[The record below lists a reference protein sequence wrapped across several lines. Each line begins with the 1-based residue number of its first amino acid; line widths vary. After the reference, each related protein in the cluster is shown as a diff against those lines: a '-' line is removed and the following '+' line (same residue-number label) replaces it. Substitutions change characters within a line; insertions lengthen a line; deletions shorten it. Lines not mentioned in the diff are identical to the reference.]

1 MVANGLRGEGW
12 GGIMFPRYRI
22 SVCKMKE
29 WERETDDSESHTQ
42 SEFAIL
48 QATKPKDSYM
58 GEFGGRTERGKL
70 HNYSL

>member
-1 MVANGLRGEGW
+1 MGRDYVSQVQD
-12 GGIMFPRYRI
+12 F
-22 SVCKMKE
+22 SCKMKE
-29 WERETDDSESHTQ
+29 WERETDNSESRTQ